1 MVKGCQRQMVMLRC
15 ASDSAFESAY
25 FILKNEKQ
33 KIFSEDDII
42 AQANKIIAENCF
54 ARAKKSRIK
63 TVLVAFASFVC
74 GAVLATLA
82 TVIVLGLLY

>member
-1 MVKGCQRQMVMLRC
+1 MVKGCQRQMVVLKC

-33 KIFSEDDII
+33 KSFSEDEII

-54 ARAKKSRIK
+54 ARAKKRRIK
-63 TVLVAFASFVC
+63 TALVAFASFAC
-74 GAVLATLA
+74 GAALATLA
-82 TVIVLGLLY
+82 TVIVLGILY